1 LQIGCQGLGEVL
13 GEVLTLPV
21 PALFLRSQ
29 LELLLPA
36 LQELSAVQL
45 ELLQDELAL
54 LADLLL

>member
-1 LQIGCQGLGEVL
+1 ML